1 MAWIDDALPLPAARP
16 LEGEEAVEAALHAL
30 AALAA
35 GIAAM
40 QAFMAILVGDSLQTA
55 FFTAAL
61 VATGAC
67 AFVSDRSGV
76 RRPAFLIG
84 GSASVIVWLA
94 VLPQAQGQTMAVVLA
109 MAGISAFITR
119 RVLVGEG
126 EPREVT
132 PATSPVPVAPA
143 VGWIEDDREEMLTDS
158 GQR

>member
-16 LEGEEAVEAALHAL
+16 LEGEEALEAALHAL

-40 QAFMAILVGDSLQTA
+40 QAFMAFVVGESLPAA

-61 VATGAC
+61 LATGAC
-67 AFVSDRSGV
+67 AFVGDRSRA
-76 RRPAFLIG
+76 RRTAFVTG
-84 GSASVIVWLA
+84 GTTSVLVWLA
-94 VLPQAQGQTMAVVLA
+94 VLPQAQGQTMAVVLV

-126 EPREVT
+126 ETRQRALT
-132 PATSPVPVAPA
+132 HNGINAPA
-143 VGWIEDDREEMLTDS
+143 SGWIEDDREGSLGRS
-158 GQR
+158 

>member
-16 LEGEEAVEAALHAL
+16 LEGEEALEAALHAL

-40 QAFMAILVGDSLQTA
+40 QAFMAIVAGDSLPAA
-55 FFTAAL
+55 FFSLAL

-67 AFVSDRSGV
+67 AFVGDRNPA
-76 RRPAFLIG
+76 RRTAFVTG
-84 GSASVIVWLA
+84 GGASVLVWLA
-94 VLPQAQGQTMAVVLA
+94 VLPQAPGQTMAVVLV

-126 EPREVT
+126 EPRDTAAT
-132 PATSPVPVAPA
+132 PYAIAAAP
-143 VGWIEDDREEMLTDS
+143 VGWIEDDREEMLTDG